1 MRLISGYLLALFS
14 AYLPVS
20 SSTGISSTGI
30 QQVLAEQPLMIN
42 GVTFETRA
50 HWMRLAN
57 QALGE
62 LSGSP
67 CPFAAF
73 GTVIVNHTDSDV
85 GELICMGVNEN
96 SKTGNPSSH
105 GEIAAITNCTNILTD
120 PNGTFR
126 LTATEAEAAF
136 ADLSLYTNA
145 ESCPMC
151 ASAIRWAGFREYIY
165 GTSIS
170 RLIEKGWGQIRIASI
185 DVFEASFD
193 LPYSS
198 RLIGNVLTNETD
210 PYFLWQYD
218 PTYLC
223 PQGCSRTENGKICEA
238 TSS

>member
-1 MRLISGYLLALFS
+1 MRLSHLFVAS
-14 AYLPVS
+14 TAYLH
-20 SSTGISSTGI
+20 G
-30 QQVLAEQPLMIN
+30 VLATTQLPLADETLMIN

-50 HWMRLAN
+50 RWMRLAN

-73 GTVIVNHTDSDV
+73 GTVIVNHTASDE

-96 SKTGNPSSH
+96 GKTGNPSSH

-120 PNGTFR
+120 PNGKFR
-126 LTATEAEAAF
+126 LTATEVAAAF
-136 ADLSLYTNA
+136 TDLSLYTNA

-165 GTSIS
+165 GTSIA
-170 RLIEKGWGQIRIASI
+170 RLIEKGWGQIRIPSVDI
-185 DVFEASFD
+185 FEASFD
-193 LPYSS
+193 LPYPS
-198 RLIGNVLTNETD
+198 RLMANVLANETD

-218 PTYLC
+218 PSYPC
-223 PQGCSRTENGKICEA
+223 PLGCSRTKSGKSCKA
-238 TSS
+238 GSS